1 MRVAAM
7 TSLMAFAVSAAG
19 IVITSPRIGE
29 KIDFSKP
36 VTIKWQRVS
45 TDPTTVDIVLVNE
58 DVYPPVTE
66 TVASGVD
73 ADMGSYTIK
82 AHKEDVSVSDTGG
95 GYQVNFLSPSGGIL
109 AQSQQFKVT
118 VPKIEASTSDPF
130 SFIVEF
136 CLKQHCPLKHPYEHQ
151 FFLFALKNAHFFF
164 KAPFFHVSFTPH
176 LYSCS
181 MSTKSHTTETTTT
194 TKHMKSTMT
203 SSATATSTSNAAGL
217 ILPPNQA
224 GSLLLGLFACV
235 L

>member
-109 AQSQQFKVT
+109 AQSQQFKH
-118 VPKIEASTSDPF
+118 A
-130 SFIVEF
+130 
-136 CLKQHCPLKHPYEHQ
+136 
-151 FFLFALKNAHFFF
+151 
-164 KAPFFHVSFTPH
+164 FFHYGIDGSHFCHFDFCFSYYFFSNYYSLFHQCVSPYHLSFLYYCIFYFLPHFVFYDDAYQSVFIHPFTFYPDLH
-176 LYSCS
+176 
-181 MSTKSHTTETTTT
+181 
-194 TKHMKSTMT
+194 
-203 SSATATSTSNAAGL
+203 
-217 ILPPNQA
+217 PD
-224 GSLLLGLFACV
+224 F
-235 L
+235 